1 MYSLA
6 LISKKKSVSP
16 FISVEVSLSSPCPFS
31 YFNHPF
37 VGRKNA
43 RRTGKIMKKPNVV
56 ISYGFAGRCFHAYLV
71 GLTSDQI
78 QRDLRVVSPTCQ
90 PAAHA

>member
-1 MYSLA
+1 MKANFAYY
-6 LISKKKSVSP
+6 K
-16 FISVEVSLSSPCPFS
+16 C
-31 YFNHPF
+31 PF

-43 RRTGKIMKKPNVV
+43 RRTGKIMEKPNVV

-78 QRDLRVVSPTCQ
+78 QRDLGSPTCQ
-90 PAAHA
+90 PTAHA